1 MQLLSTL
8 ALATSAAALVAP
20 AAPKASTKLD
30 VATLKNPS
38 STEFAYGLPG
48 NEIPGVPSSRFDF
61 DPLGF
66 AERASPAEMVKYRE
80 AELKHGRVAM
90 LAITGMLF
98 AEVWHPMLYAPSNVP
113 AIFAFQGTLQQSSI
127 LAPVL
132 LAIGAVETASFP
144 GWEPTDFKM
153 KDGYVPGSR
162 ATAHKSKFR
171 DLHAIDATS
180 ATTAWRCGLQH
191 DRAPDSPVDFR
202 PGTRTSRASRPG
214 PRTSSR
220 PKSTYGRKSSSST
233 TAALPCSPASASG
246 PRSSCNTVSPSCS
259 RSSKR

>member
-8 ALATSAAALVAP
+8 ALATSASALIAP

-48 NEIPGVPSSRFDF
+48 NEIPGVPNSRFDF

-98 AEVWHPMLYAPSNVP
+98 AEVWHPMLYAPTNVP

-180 ATTAWRCGLQH
+180 AQRRGGVV
-191 DRAPDSPVDFR
+191 DRAPNSPVDSR
-202 PGTRTSRASRPG
+202 AGTRTSRVSRPG
-214 PRTSSR
+214 PRTSFLPR
-220 PKSTYGRKSSSST
+220 TTAARRSSSST
-233 TAALPCSPASASG
+233 TGAWPCSPASASG
-246 PRSSCNTVSPSCS
+246 PRSSS
-259 RSSKR
+259 RAGSR

>member
-1 MQLLSTL
+1 MQLISTL

-113 AIFAFQGTLQQSSI
+113 AIFACGPS
-127 LAPVL
+127 VL
-132 LAIGAVETASFP
+132 MVSRRWRGGDARDPACVET
-144 GWEPTDFKM
+144 
-153 KDGYVPGSR
+153 
-162 ATAHKSKFR
+162 
-171 DLHAIDATS
+171 
-180 ATTAWRCGLQH
+180 
-191 DRAPDSPVDFR
+191 
-202 PGTRTSRASRPG
+202 
-214 PRTSSR
+214 
-220 PKSTYGRKSSSST
+220 
-233 TAALPCSPASASG
+233 
-246 PRSSCNTVSPSCS
+246 
-259 RSSKR
+259 

>member
-171 DLHAIDATS
+171 DLHAIDATPARRHYGVLS
-180 ATTAWRCGLQH
+180 TTAHRTHRLM
-191 DRAPDSPVDFR
+191 RA
-202 PGTRTSRASRPG
+202 GTRTSRASRPG

-220 PKSTYGRKSSSST
+220 PKSTSARKSSSST
-233 TAALPCSPASASG
+233 TAASPCSPASASG
-246 PRSSCNTVSPSCS
+246 PRSSCRAAS
-259 RSSKR
+259 R

>member
-1 MQLLSTL
+1 MGQLLSTL

-48 NEIPGVPSSRFDF
+48 NMIPGVESSRFDF
-61 DPLGF
+61 DPL
-66 AERASPAEMVKYRE
+66 V
-80 AELKHGRVAM
+80 
-90 LAITGMLF
+90 F

-153 KDGYVPGSR
+153 KEGYVPGS
-162 ATAHKSKFR
+162 
-171 DLHAIDATS
+171 
-180 ATTAWRCGLQH
+180 
-191 DRAPDSPVDFR
+191 
-202 PGTRTSRASRPG
+202 
-214 PRTSSR
+214 
-220 PKSTYGRKSSSST
+220 
-233 TAALPCSPASASG
+233 
-246 PRSSCNTVSPSCS
+246 
-259 RSSKR
+259 

>member
-171 DLHAIDATS
+171 DLHAIDATPARRHYGVLS
-180 ATTAWRCGLQH
+180 E
-191 DRAPDSPVDFR
+191 PDSPVDSR
-202 PGTRTSRASRPG
+202 PGTRTSRASRRG
-214 PRTSSR
+214 PKTSFR
-220 PKSTYGRKSSSST
+220 PRSTSARRSSSST
-233 TAALPCSPASASG
+233 TAASPCSPASASG
-246 PRSSCNTVSPSCS
+246 PRSSCRAAS
-259 RSSKR
+259 R

>member
-1 MQLLSTL
+1 MQLVSTL

-153 KDGYVPGSR
+153 KEGYVPGSYANLEGLSPWTKDKLSAEDYLR
-162 ATAHKSKFR
+162 KEVVELNNGRLAMLACIGLWAQELVQGGQPVMFTLLERIATYE
-171 DLHAIDATS
+171 I
-180 ATTAWRCGLQH
+180 
-191 DRAPDSPVDFR
+191 P
-202 PGTRTSRASRPG
+202 
-214 PRTSSR
+214 
-220 PKSTYGRKSSSST
+220 
-233 TAALPCSPASASG
+233 ALFQEFHQ
-246 PRSSCNTVSPSCS
+246 
-259 RSSKR
+259 